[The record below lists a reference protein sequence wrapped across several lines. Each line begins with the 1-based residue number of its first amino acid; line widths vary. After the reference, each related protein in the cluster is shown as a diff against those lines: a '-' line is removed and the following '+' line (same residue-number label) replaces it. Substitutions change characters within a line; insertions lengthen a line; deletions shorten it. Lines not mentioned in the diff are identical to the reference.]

1 PLPGPL
7 SASPTASH
15 SGRFP
20 ALPGAH
26 ALAGTGLRLRRVT
39 HRLNARRASVRPLRL
54 SHLRP
59 VFDRHTAKGQ
69 LNRYQVRTF
78 CHYAVLRGVCSGSG
92 TSSACSKRRWVSV
105 STVHCIRRL
114 DPNSICVAWIRR
126 SSSQTTPGSTSRF
139 ACAMLLDKA
148 LEEVGVHAER
158 DVRQHPPWRPVVNG
172 ANLQGVLEGAKGP
185 LHLP

>member
-1 PLPGPL
+1 MAGAKGANNLP
-7 SASPTASH
+7 
-15 SGRFP
+15 
-20 ALPGAH
+20 
-26 ALAGTGLRLRRVT
+26 RREST
-39 HRLNARRASVRPLRL
+39 CCI
-54 SHLRP
+54 RP
-59 VFDRHTAKGQ
+59 VFDSHTAKGQ

-78 CHYAVLRGVCSGSG
+78 CHYAVLRSVCSGSG
-92 TSSACSKRRWVSV
+92 TSRACSKRRWVSV

-114 DPNSICVAWIRR
+114 DPNSICVARIRR